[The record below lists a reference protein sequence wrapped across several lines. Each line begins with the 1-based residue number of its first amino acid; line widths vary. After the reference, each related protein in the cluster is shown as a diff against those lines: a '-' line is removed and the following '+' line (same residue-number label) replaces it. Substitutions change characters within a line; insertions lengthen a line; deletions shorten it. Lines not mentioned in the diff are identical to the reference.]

1 MALSGAVK
9 RWFFAPTMQY
19 WAVLCRIGFGLCLFV
34 AWLFYAPVV
43 QEFFGPQGLGGSAT
57 IARLPHAE
65 LVLRDFRHVAYLRY
79 IHAPAVIWILYGT
92 LLLAAL
98 TFATGLYTRTS
109 GVVLVL
115 LHTLF
120 VARMPYAVWG
130 WATMIHAFTM
140 YTILAHPGRY
150 VALDAWRRG
159 RKTPNAAPGHIGT
172 APVWPRRLLQVH
184 VCTMYAVVGWA
195 RLRQPG
201 WIEGSMTYEALTNL
215 MFARADLD
223 WHAWMPLLRASNYIV
238 YCLEPLAPVLLWLP
252 TIGPWCAIALIGL
265 HIGLEI
271 TTTVGWWNY
280 MLILALL
287 SFLPDTWLQYCFTRV
302 RKWRHTP
309 SRV

>member
-1 MALSGAVK
+1 MALPSAVK

-19 WAVLCRIGFGLCLFV
+19 WAVMCRIGFGFCLFA

-43 QEFFGPQGLGGSAT
+43 QELFGPQGLGGAAT

-65 LVLRDFRHVAYLRY
+65 LALRDFRYVAYLRY
-79 IHAPAVIWILYGT
+79 IHVPTVIWLLYGV
-92 LLLAAL
+92 LLLSALSFAAGC
-98 TFATGLYTRTS
+98 FTRTS

-130 WATMIHAFTM
+130 WAMMIHAFTS

-150 VALDAWRRG
+150 VSLDAWFRG
-159 RKTPNAAPGHIGT
+159 RKTPDASPGRIGT
-172 APVWPRRLLQVH
+172 APLWPKRLMQVH

-195 RLRQPG
+195 RLSQPG
-201 WIEGSMTYEALTNL
+201 WIEGGMTYEALTNL

-223 WHAWMPLLRASNYIV
+223 WHAWIPLLRASNYIV
-238 YCLEPLAPVLLWLP
+238 YCLEPLVPVLFWLP
-252 TIGPWCAIALIGL
+252 TVGPWCVIALMGL
-265 HIGLEI
+265 HLGLEL

-280 MLILALL
+280 VLMLALL
-287 SFLPDTWLQYCFTRV
+287 TFLPDAWLQRFFMSIQKLRI
-302 RKWRHTP
+302 RRSHI
-309 SRV
+309 

>member
-19 WAVLCRIGFGLCLFV
+19 WVVMCRIGFSLCLFT
-34 AWLFYAPVV
+34 AWLLYAPVV
-43 QEFFGPQGLGGSAT
+43 QDLFGPQGLGGAAT
-57 IARLPHAE
+57 IVRLPQAE
-65 LVLRDFRHVAYLRY
+65 LVLHDYRYVAYLRY
-79 IHAPAVIWILYGT
+79 IHASAVIWLLYGA

-98 TFATGLYTRTS
+98 SFAAGLFTRTS

-130 WATMIHAFTM
+130 WATMIHAFTA

-150 VALDAWRRG
+150 VSLDAWFRG
-159 RKTPNAAPGHIGT
+159 RKTPQASPRCIGT
-172 APVWPRRLLQVH
+172 APVWPRRLMQVH
-184 VCTMYAVVGWA
+184 VCTMYTVVGWA
-195 RLRQPG
+195 RLSQPG
-201 WIEGSMTYEALTNL
+201 WIEGGMTYEALTNL

-223 WHAWMPLLRASNYIV
+223 WQAWMPLLQASNYVV

-252 TIGPWCAIALIGL
+252 TIGPWCVIALMSL
-265 HIGLEI
+265 HIGLEL

-287 SFLPDTWLQYCFTRV
+287 SFLPDTWLQRCFRPI
-302 RKWRHTP
+302 RPARHAP
-309 SRV
+309 SHM